1 MKKQLLLFFWLFA
14 AVAAFSQPVLYL
26 GSVNGW
32 QGGTVALDVGL
43 SAGAA
48 HYAGFNA
55 TLQLPA
61 GFQFLRV
68 LNGPLL
74 SGGGFIIAQQPSVVQ
89 GTNQLSILAY
99 SGTNTFTGNGV
110 LLSIL
115 LQISNTA
122 PLGVQPVLFMQN
134 NTNSS
139 LNAHALSSQNGQVS
153 VQHSVSPGAVQVF
166 NRNAYSGSNGFSDL
180 QAIAFGINPL
190 DPTSKPA
197 PQIIFGP
204 NGPLIVFP
212 TSADRAFQ
220 YRVIYSDQLALPL
233 NAWNVLYDNIN
244 GTGGFVTNSLN
255 LTNQEFFQVI
265 VEVAQ

>member
-1 MKKQLLLFFWLFA
+1 MKKQLLLFFWLS
-14 AVAAFSQPVLYL
+14 VPLAAFSQPALYL

-43 SAGAA
+43 SGGNAP
-48 HYAGFNA
+48 YAGFNA

-61 GFQFLRV
+61 GFQFLGV

-74 SGGGFIIAQQPSVVQ
+74 SGRGFIVAQQPSVVQ

-139 LNAHALSSQNGQVS
+139 LNAHALSSQNGLHRYSCHGYCPTVVTDRVFRNDCRPCISTGLCWPDVWTNLPIQRV
-153 VQHSVSPGAVQVF
+153 AV
-166 NRNAYSGSNGFSDL
+166 AKW
-180 QAIAFGINPL
+180 L
-190 DPTSKPA
+190 D
-197 PQIIFGP
+197 
-204 NGPLIVFP
+204 
-212 TSADRAFQ
+212 
-220 YRVIYSDQLALPL
+220 
-233 NAWNVLYDNIN
+233 
-244 GTGGFVTNSLN
+244 
-255 LTNQEFFQVI
+255 
-265 VEVAQ
+265 